1 MVEAWLLARTEY
13 FNFQLL
19 LVQLLLTMVYG
30 HLQMIWKSLQI
41 TLQNHTKLHLT
52 QKQQNHLML
61 QTSQFQQQKRQFTML
76 KHLVKTACGQ
86 LHHLLVTTS
95 MVGQRMICIV
105 LFLWNNTKTSLQMLK
120 LTQNTSSNVVKAI
133 RLLIMF
139 MS

>member
-1 MVEAWLLARTEY
+1 MVEAWLLARTEHC
-13 FNFQLL
+13 NFQLL
-19 LVQLLLTMVYG
+19 LAQLLLTMVYG

-76 KHLVKTACGQ
+76 KHLGKMACGQ
-86 LHHLLVTTS
+86 LHHLQVTTL
-95 MVGQRMICIV
+95 MVGQRTICIV
-105 LFLWNNTKTSLQMLK
+105 LFLWNNTKSSLQMLK
-120 LTQNTSSNVVKAI
+120 LMQNTSSNAVKVT

-139 MS
+139 MF